1 MSIIPDPIAVLL
13 NVVPFLIAIMG
24 MYLIILKPMVA
35 YLDERN
41 DAIEGGKNEAAVIEE
56 RIVERT
62 NDYDVQL
69 TDARKQIAGLRSDR
83 RAEAQDAYESVIAD
97 VRLETEASI
106 AKAIEEIQV
115 ARAGA
120 EATLQQSADELA
132 NAVAERIL
140 GRELVGG

>member
-24 MYLIILKPMVA
+24 MYYIILKPMVA

-41 DAIEGGKNEAAVIEE
+41 EAIEGGKNEAAVIEE

-69 TDARKQIAGLRSDR
+69 AAARQQIAGLRSDR

-97 VRLETEASI
+97 VRQETEGSI
-106 AKAIEEIQV
+106 AKAIDEIQA

-132 NAVAERIL
+132 NAVAERVL
-140 GRELVGG
+140 GREMVGG

>member
-24 MYLIILKPMVA
+24 MYYIILKPMVA

-41 DAIEGGKNEAAVIEE
+41 EAIEGGKNEAAVSEE

-69 TDARKQIAGLRSDR
+69 AAARQQIAGLRSDR

-97 VRLETEASI
+97 VRQETEGSI
-106 AKAIEEIQV
+106 AKAIDEIQA

-132 NAVAERIL
+132 NAVAERGL
-140 GRELVGG
+140 GREMVGG